1 MNVME
6 KTIGD
11 FPKQFAWEPKVI
23 NGDKLGTYLRYVLV
37 GMGGSGLAGKLLNT
51 SNPEIDFSVHSDYG
65 LPLYFGKD
73 TLVILSSY
81 SGNTEE
87 VISAL
92 QETQEKGVPVAV
104 LAKGG
109 RLIEMAEKNGLPY
122 VQFPD
127 TGIQPRSATGFSFRA
142 LAKLIGREDILKDTA
157 HLQDLLL
164 PEDLESQGKTLA
176 KALFKKVPVIYSSYS
191 NRSLAYIFKIKLNET
206 GKIPAFFNVLPE
218 LNHNEMT
225 GFDIIDSTKELSENL
240 HFVFLK
246 DEKDNKR
253 IQKRMEVLE
262 QLYKDRGFEVE
273 IVALKGKSVFER
285 MFSSI
290 LLADWTAYH
299 ISKLYGTQPNEV
311 PMVEE
316 FKKLIL

>member
-6 KTIGD
+6 KAIQD
-11 FPKQFAWEPKVI
+11 FPKQFAWEPEVI
-23 NGDKLGTYLRYVLV
+23 NSDKLGKYSRYVLV
-37 GMGGSGLAGKLLNT
+37 GMGGSRLSGDLLNT
-51 SNPEIDFSVHSDYG
+51 SNPEIDLLVRSDYG
-65 LPLYFGKD
+65 LPSFLGKD
-73 TLVILSSY
+73 TLVICSSY

-87 VISAL
+87 VLSVFKEAQKKSI
-92 QETQEKGVPVAV
+92 PVAV

-109 RLIEMAEKNGLPY
+109 KLIELAKKEDLPY
-122 VQFPD
+122 IQFPD
-127 TGIQPRSATGFSFRA
+127 TGIQPRSAIGFSFRG
-142 LAKLIGREDILKDTA
+142 LVKLIGREDILKDTES
-157 HLQDLLL
+157 LKDVLSV
-164 PEDLESQGKTLA
+164 EDNGKDIAEVLHN
-176 KALFKKVPVIYSSYS
+176 KIPVIYSSFR
-191 NRSLAYIFKIKLNET
+191 NRSLGYIFKITLNET
-206 GKIPAFFNVLPE
+206 GKIPAFYNVLPE
-218 LNHNEMT
+218 ANHNEMI

-273 IVALKGKSVFER
+273 VVAFKGKSVFER